1 MDWRQA
7 LETVGKWL
15 SQSLSGVMG
24 SMLNLLSSA
33 VSTAFNLL
41 VSFIFSIYLLMGKE
55 RLAVSAPGSCGPISR
70 RDGTGVR
77 CMC

>member
-1 MDWRQA
+1 
-7 LETVGKWL
+7 
-15 SQSLSGVMG
+15 
-24 SMLNLLSSA
+24 MLNLLSSA

-41 VSFIFSIYLLMGKE
+41 VSFIFSIYLLMGNE
-55 RLAVSAPGSCGPISR
+55 RLGSRVPEFCGPISR